1 MIPLGGGG
9 HHSSGVS
16 VTSAVTAAGDVV
28 SGAGDSSQD
37 QGIPT
42 GAAESSAVSG
52 GECSSAEAE
61 AFPNVQKLLDILA
74 DPDVVRLI
82 AAALPKL
89 LETVARKG
97 SQQGLRAIDAKHGLS
112 AAPDTDSINAKAS
125 AARSTQVANWK
136 LKQECRDIDAKYE
149 RERFAV
155 ASWWVRKELRCEL
168 RAIDRKYGLR
178 KELSAIDINRKAY
191 TALCA
196 RIASWQLKQELRA
209 IDEKYRARIE
219 LQAELR
225 EIDEKYKREVDLQ
238 RALRAAEIAW
248 QAREELR
255 RELRAIDAR
264 TELYQELRAID
275 EKYKSRVELQ
285 AELRAI
291 DAKCT
296 ISRLAQQLKELSLVV
311 EELEY
316 DIEEIDYRYPPGT
329 EGARKMS
336 SNMLR
341 DIYSVYN
348 ATNALSAKIKEI
360 AVACGTYPPHEVSSS
375 GVLWYG
381 SPSSGE
387 APLPAVC
394 DNDECGVEA
403 SETEPRTADIS
414 DGAATAREESQREL
428 CEIDAEHGPSAAPGT
443 DSINAKASATAAR
456 AWTSVKQGLECT
468 CASIRSKTATA
479 PTSSAGGSCAAAHTE
494 RGSEGS
500 GSTFTG
506 TFQAI
511 TSRISGACRSCG
523 TAAPSATLDDI
534 LFAPA
539 QQAQGAAL

>member
-1 MIPLGGGG
+1 M
-9 HHSSGVS
+9 
-16 VTSAVTAAGDVV
+16 
-28 SGAGDSSQD
+28 
-37 QGIPT
+37 
-42 GAAESSAVSG
+42 SG

-61 AFPNVQKLLDILA
+61 ASPNVQKLLDILA

-291 DAKCT
+291 DAKCP

-329 EGARKMS
+329 EEAMKLF

-341 DIYSVYN
+341 DIDTVCNVAS
-348 ATNALSAKIKEI
+348 TLSTKIKEI
-360 AVACGTYPPHEVSSS
+360 AAPSPTLPDAAYEAEMPQAERGTTDVSDR
-375 GVLWYG
+375 
-381 SPSSGE
+381 
-387 APLPAVC
+387 AAV
-394 DNDECGVEA
+394 
-403 SETEPRTADIS
+403 
-414 DGAATAREESQREL
+414 AREELRAELCAIDLEYAPKIHSQNASTAADAAARLHGELRTLLGDGHQAVKTVGVCCNLARACCNLARACCDLKKASDGYCEAAREL
-428 CEIDAEHGPSAAPGT
+428 NVLEQPDVTIDTDAE
-443 DSINAKASATAAR
+443 KELAAR
-456 AWTSVKQGLECT
+456 ALGCVFDAVCSLGECYACTLAQCNEMLAAGVAGSEVMNSPSAFLTSVFVTPAQ
-468 CASIRSKTATA
+468 
-479 PTSSAGGSCAAAHTE
+479 
-494 RGSEGS
+494 
-500 GSTFTG
+500 
-506 TFQAI
+506 
-511 TSRISGACRSCG
+511 
-523 TAAPSATLDDI
+523 SATLGQRSV
-534 LFAPA
+534 A
-539 QQAQGAAL
+539 

>member
-1 MIPLGGGG
+1 MDNGTAMSNDTAGGGG

-61 AFPNVQKLLDILA
+61 ASPNVQKLLDILA

-291 DAKCT
+291 DAKYGLSAPDADSINHQAT
-296 ISRLAQQLKELSLVV
+296 IHRAAEVASWQLKQECRDIDAKCRISQLVQESSKLSSVV
-311 EELEY
+311 AGLA
-316 DIEEIDYRYPPGT
+316 DAIGQIDHYYPPGT
-329 EGARKMS
+329 EEAMKLFS
-336 SNMLR
+336 DMLR
-341 DIYSVYN
+341 DIDTVCN
-348 ATNALSAKIKEI
+348 VAGTLSTKIKEI
-360 AVACGTYPPHEVSSS
+360 AAP
-375 GVLWYG
+375 
-381 SPSSGE
+381 SPTLPDAAYE
-387 APLPAVC
+387 AEMPQA
-394 DNDECGVEA
+394 
-403 SETEPRTADIS
+403 
-414 DGAATAREESQREL
+414 
-428 CEIDAEHGPSAAPGT
+428 
-443 DSINAKASATAAR
+443 
-456 AWTSVKQGLECT
+456 
-468 CASIRSKTATA
+468 
-479 PTSSAGGSCAAAHTE
+479 E
-494 RGSEGS
+494 RGTINYIASD
-500 GSTFTG
+500 
-506 TFQAI
+506 AI
-511 TSRISGACRSCG
+511 GIAWNACLSLRGAG
-523 TAAPSATLDDI
+523 PSATLDDI